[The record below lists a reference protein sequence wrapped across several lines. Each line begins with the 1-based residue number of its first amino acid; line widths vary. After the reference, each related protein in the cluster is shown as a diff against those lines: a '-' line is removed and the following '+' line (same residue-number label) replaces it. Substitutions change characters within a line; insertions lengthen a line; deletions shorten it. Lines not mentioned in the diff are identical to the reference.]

1 MDFVTDVSN
10 TMSRNGAIY
19 PYIRALTAGYIGGSG
34 IRRSDDFDV
43 CLILY
48 QIISV
53 ILSLYNY
60 FLYAFFQVCA
70 EKIAPDCNHGWW
82 AHLDRHNE
90 YNGGHLTRNVQK
102 SIRKSVQESR

>member
-53 ILSLYNY
+53 ILSL
-60 FLYAFFQVCA
+60 
-70 EKIAPDCNHGWW
+70 
-82 AHLDRHNE
+82 
-90 YNGGHLTRNVQK
+90 
-102 SIRKSVQESR
+102 

>member
-19 PYIRALTAGYIGGSG
+19 PYVRALAAGYLGGSG
-34 IRRSDDFDV
+34 VRRSDDYDV

-53 ILSLYNY
+53 ILSL
-60 FLYAFFQVCA
+60 
-70 EKIAPDCNHGWW
+70 
-82 AHLDRHNE
+82 
-90 YNGGHLTRNVQK
+90 
-102 SIRKSVQESR
+102 

>member
-1 MDFVTDVSN
+1 MCFCNLMVIFFYSVMDFVTDVSN

-48 QIISV
+48 QITSV
-53 ILSLYNY
+53 ILSL
-60 FLYAFFQVCA
+60 
-70 EKIAPDCNHGWW
+70 
-82 AHLDRHNE
+82 
-90 YNGGHLTRNVQK
+90 
-102 SIRKSVQESR
+102 